1 MTEWFEQW
9 FGEAYLRLYPHRDD
23 EDAARLAALIDSHV
37 PVRDRDVLDLAC
49 GPGRHVAQLQARGAR
64 VVGFDLSMPLLSRA
78 RHREGNDAAHF
89 VRGDMRRLPFRSARF
104 DLVVNLFTSFGFF
117 SNDAQHQLV
126 IDGAVRV
133 LRPGGAFVID
143 YLNAAWVVHTLVP
156 LEQRRIGEQRVTIER
171 QVIDGDRFVMKQFH
185 LESDGRSF
193 IERVRLFSPADLA
206 TMIDRAGL
214 RVTDRFGDYDGI
226 PLTDEAPR
234 AILIAETS

>member
-23 EDAARLAALIDSHV
+23 EDAAQLAGLIDSRV

-78 RHREGNDAAHF
+78 RHREGNDAARF

-117 SNDAQHQLV
+117 SSDAQHQLV
-126 IDGAVRV
+126 VDGAART
-133 LRPGGAFVID
+133 LRPGGALVID
-143 YLNAAWVVHTLVP
+143 YLNARWVSRTLVP
-156 LEQRRIGEQRVTIER
+156 LEEQQVGEQRVTIER
-171 QVIDGDRFVMKQFH
+171 QLIDGDRFVMKQFH

-193 IERVRLFSPADLA
+193 VERVRLYSPEDLA
-206 TMIDRAGL
+206 AMISQAGL
-214 RVTDRFGDYDGI
+214 RVVDRFGSYDGI
-226 PLTDEAPR
+226 PLTDDAPR
-234 AILIAETS
+234 AILLAEHS